1 MTSTGTSSYRSFA
14 PRSSQYLLRRILRSS
29 HMRPRRR
36 EAARGGVSP
45 SVLGLSYRRGVPHR
59 VAVSIDGHTPVSLT
73 SEEAS
78 DLAEAL
84 WYVGEY
90 QNGRGGIALSV
101 ALLDA
106 KNGGP
111 LVDVETSQLPAL
123 REAISRL
130 AHGDETALASLARA
144 VT

>member
-1 MTSTGTSSYRSFA
+1 
-14 PRSSQYLLRRILRSS
+14 
-29 HMRPRRR
+29 MRPRRR